1 MLVFH
6 IIIRAA
12 SGIFNHRITNNFDIP
27 RPAFSP
33 PREFRP
39 KGERARFTEFRPLRW
54 AVQIAIKKRGGIHF
68 RLFSLLAPRVPTFR
82 AANRGTLGAHPLAE
96 KGSARTAGETL
107 FENLFQCCITRTR
120 MTPSMPLICSTMA
133 SATLPFT
140 SSMV

>member
-27 RPAFSP
+27 RPDF

-39 KGERARFTEFRPLRW
+39 KDERARFTEFRPPQW
-54 AVQIAIKKRGGIHF
+54 AEQIAIKKRGGIHF

-82 AANRGTLGAHPLAE
+82 AANRGTLGAHPLAG

-107 FENLFQCCITRTR
+107 FENL
-120 MTPSMPLICSTMA
+120 
-133 SATLPFT
+133 
-140 SSMV
+140 V

>member
-27 RPAFSP
+27 RPDFS

-39 KGERARFTEFRPLRW
+39 KGEKACFTEFRPLRW
-54 AVQIAIKKRGGIHF
+54 AEQIAIKKRGGIHF

-82 AANRGTLGAHPLAE
+82 AANRGTLRAHPLAE
-96 KGSARTAGETL
+96 KGSAHTAGETL
-107 FENLFQCCITRTR
+107 FENLF
-120 MTPSMPLICSTMA
+120 
-133 SATLPFT
+133 
-140 SSMV
+140 

>member
-27 RPAFSP
+27 RPDF

-39 KGERARFTEFRPLRW
+39 KGERARFIEFRPLRW

-68 RLFSLLAPRVPTFR
+68 RLFLLLTSRVPTFR
-82 AANRGTLGAHPLAE
+82 TAYRGALGAQLSLLKTGKADSKRMRQHIPPFGA
-96 KGSARTAGETL
+96 
-107 FENLFQCCITRTR
+107 IT
-120 MTPSMPLICSTMA
+120 
-133 SATLPFT
+133 
-140 SSMV
+140 